1 MDKKTKI
8 QTISVGE
15 NHKRSITATLFLL
28 DQMLNEFKEFASGR
42 EIHSVLYHEENNLTA
57 QQKEDIL
64 TEIEKMSQAIKEL
77 KDTLRL
83 EEDQENIARII
94 WGKSSTFWAPL
105 IEMSSRYLKGY
116 GETSPELKTYL
127 DPKVHYLIEHLKNIG
142 RIAGKQLNV
151 EKSSSDKKAI
161 DD

>member
-1 MDKKTKI
+1 MNKKNKG
-8 QTISVGE
+8 QTIPIGD

-42 EIHSVLYHEENNLTA
+42 EIHSVLYHEENNLTTR
-57 QQKEDIL
+57 QKEDVL
-64 TEIEKMSQAIKEL
+64 AEIEEMNQVIKEI
-77 KDTLRL
+77 KDTFHL
-83 EEDQENIARII
+83 EEEKENIARKI

-127 DPKVHYLIEHLKNIG
+127 DPQVKYLIKHLKNIG
-142 RIAGKQLNV
+142 HIAGGQLLM
-151 EKSSSDKKAI
+151 EESSQGNKTD
-161 DD
+161 